1 MPVASIDKVDDKNN
15 EVRFEGLTRRHHH
28 PPVLERHRVR
38 AEDVRAVAEGRALA
52 ILIPGY
58 YSAEACAELT
68 ALLLAAKH
76 LWTTYPAS
84 TGAEGIGISGTPL
97 YGCFGDEMSE
107 ECKDYWEKAPER
119 NRALRAATAPYANPA
134 DRVRIELDNEWPGG
148 TSLLRVDGRPAFFGL
163 SRYFESGGELEVHTD
178 RADWD
183 YPCAET
189 LAFSAQLFINI
200 YLSTTSDGGGD
211 LELWDFE
218 VPAQA
223 DYERLRA
230 ADPNYALDRR
240 LLPEPATTVSIE
252 AGTLVI
258 ANASKPHAVSAC
270 RGDGQRLSVS
280 GFLGYSGPAAPLRA
294 FS

>member
-1 MPVASIDKVDDKNN
+1 MPVAEIDKIENKNN
-15 EVRFEGLTRRHHH
+15 QIRFDRLTRRHHH
-28 PPVLERHRVR
+28 PPVLEQERVY
-38 AEDVRAVAEGRALA
+38 AEDVLAVAEGRALA
-52 ILIPGY
+52 VLIPGY
-58 YSAEACAELT
+58 YSAAACAELT
-68 ALLLAAKH
+68 AMLLAATH

-84 TGAEGIGISGTPL
+84 TGADDIGISGTPL

-107 ECKDYWEKAPER
+107 ECKDYWEKASER
-119 NRALRAATAPYANPA
+119 NRTLRAATVPYANPA

-148 TSLLRVDGRPAFFGL
+148 TCLLRVDGRPAFFGL
-163 SRYFESGGELEVHTD
+163 SRYFESGGELKVHTD

-183 YPCAET
+183 FPCAET
-189 LAFSAQLFINI
+189 LGFLAQMFINI

-211 LELWDFE
+211 LELWDIE
-218 VPAQA
+218 VPAQE

-230 ADPNYALDRR
+230 ADPTYALDRQ

-270 RGDGQRLSVS
+270 RGRGRRLSVS
-280 GFLGYSGPAAPLRA
+280 GFLGFSGPDAPLRA